1 MPLSGIRVIDLTRI
15 LSGPFCTMMLGDM
28 GAEIIKIEPPD
39 EGDPLR
45 GQGVIKNGLS
55 WYFTSVNRNKK
66 SLTLNLYTKEGKGI
80 LASLIRKSDVVI
92 ANFRP
97 GVMDKMGFGYSYLK
111 MLKPDIIYC
120 EITGFGVDGPYKDR
134 PAFDFTIQAM
144 SGLMSLNGKEGE
156 EPMRVGIPIS
166 DQIAGLYAA
175 YGIVTALFHRARTG
189 QGQEVQT
196 SLMDGLISFF
206 SFMSSNFLA
215 SGQLPVRTGND
226 HPIVAPYGI
235 FRATDG
241 DLAIAPSN
249 DKVYEKLITAL
260 ELNHLKDHPDFAT
273 NDQRMI
279 NREKINAIIQGK
291 IGTQSRAFWMDYLNQ
306 SGVPCSIIMNL
317 SEVFKDPQ
325 VLHQEMLLE
334 IEHPGYGLVKM
345 TGFPLKLGATKSKV
359 RLPAPKLGEH
369 TVEILKDLGLDG
381 EAVKSLKEKGTI

>member
-28 GAEIIKIEPPD
+28 GAEVIKIETPD

-80 LASLIRKSDVVI
+80 LASLIRKSDVVVD
-92 ANFRP
+92 NFRP
-97 GVMDKMGFGYSYLK
+97 GVMDKMGFGYSHLK
-111 MLKPDIIYC
+111 VLKPEIIYC
-120 EITGFGVDGPYKDR
+120 GITGFGVNGPYKDR
-134 PAFDFTIQAM
+134 PAFDFIIQAM
-144 SGLMSLNGKEGE
+144 SGFMSLNGKDGE
-156 EPMRVGIPIS
+156 EPMRAGVPIS
-166 DQIAGLYAA
+166 DLIAGLYAA
-175 YGIVTALFHRARTG
+175 YGIVAALFHRTRTG
-189 QGQEVQT
+189 QGQEIQT

-206 SFMSSNFLA
+206 SFMNSNFLA
-215 SGQLPVRTGND
+215 SGQLPIRTGND

-249 DKVYEKLITAL
+249 DKVYEKLIAAL
-260 ELNHLKDHPDFAT
+260 ELNYLKDHPDFVT

-279 NREKINAIIQGK
+279 NREKINAIIQEK
-291 IGTQSRAFWMDYLNQ
+291 IGTQNCAFWVDYLNQ
-306 SGVPCSIIMNL
+306 SGVPCSTIMNL
-317 SEVFKDPQ
+317 SEVFNDPQ

-334 IEHPGYGLVKM
+334 VEHPGYGLVKM
-345 TGFPLKLGATKSKV
+345 TGFPLKLGSTGCKV

-369 TVEILKDLGLDG
+369 TVEILKSLSLDV
-381 EAVKSLKEKGTI
+381 ESVNILKEKGII

>member
-1 MPLSGIRVIDLTRI
+1 MPLAGIRVIDLSRI

-28 GAEIIKIEPPD
+28 GAEVIKIEPPD

-55 WYFTSVNRNKK
+55 WYYASFNRNKK

-80 LASLIRKSDVVI
+80 LASLIRKSDVVVD
-92 ANFRP
+92 NFRP
-97 GVMDKMGFGYSYLK
+97 GVMDKMGFGYSHLK
-111 MLKPDIIYC
+111 VLKPDIIYC
-120 EITGFGVDGPYKDR
+120 GITGFGVNGPYKDR
-134 PAFDFTIQAM
+134 PAFDFIIQAM

-156 EPMRVGIPIS
+156 EPMRVGVPIS
-166 DQIAGLYAA
+166 DLIAGLYAA
-175 YGIVTALFHRARTG
+175 YGIVAALFHRAKTG

-206 SFMSSNFLA
+206 AYMSANFLA
-215 SGQLPVRTGND
+215 SGQLPVRTGNG
-226 HPIVAPYGI
+226 HPIIAPYGI

-279 NREKINAIIQGK
+279 NREKINAIIQEK
-291 IGTQSRAFWMDYLNQ
+291 IGTQSCAFWVDYLNQ

-345 TGFPLKLGATKSKV
+345 TGFPLKLGSTRSKV

-369 TVEILKDLGLDG
+369 TVEILKSLSLDV
-381 EAVKSLKEKGTI
+381 EAVKGLKEKGII